1 MSTNCLQK
9 HKQNTKEKTMT
20 KVSNIGKLI
29 LDVFAVEGTIDRIEQ
44 EGTAAILD
52 QYEITDEEL
61 RAWFTA
67 CVEFGPLAEAVNAVW
82 AAYEQGRAA
91 DAIPELAAPWEP

>member
-1 MSTNCLQK
+1 MA
-9 HKQNTKEKTMT
+9 E
-20 KVSNIGKLI
+20 VSNIGRLI

-44 EGTAAILD
+44 EGPATILD
-52 QYEITDEEL
+52 EYGITDEKQ

-91 DAIPELAAPWEP
+91 DAIPAAEPWQP

>member
-1 MSTNCLQK
+1 MA
-9 HKQNTKEKTMT
+9 E
-20 KVSNIGKLI
+20 VSNLGQLI
-29 LDVFAVEGTIDRIEQ
+29 LDVFAVEGTIDRIQQ

-52 QYEITDEEL
+52 ERNVTNEDQ

-67 CVEFGPLAEAVNAVW
+67 CVEYAPLAEAVDAVW

-91 DAIPELAAPWEP
+91 DAIPESEPWQP